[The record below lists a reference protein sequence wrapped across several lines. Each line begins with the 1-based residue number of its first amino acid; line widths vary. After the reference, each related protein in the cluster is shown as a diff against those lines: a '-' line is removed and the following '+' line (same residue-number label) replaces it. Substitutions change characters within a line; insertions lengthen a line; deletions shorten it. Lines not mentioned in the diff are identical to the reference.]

1 LVFRH
6 WPTMD
11 GAAHLYNARLLLEL
25 VFNGGE
31 GLQGY
36 YSLNPEPVP
45 NWTGHLVLMLGMLVG
60 LPAFLAEKVLL
71 LCIGIGLPLA
81 FYSLVKKIRS
91 EVPGPLSLLIL
102 PFVYTFLFG
111 LGFYNFTLGLVF
123 FLLTLRQWFSIR
135 EQPDF
140 GKNILLFVGIA
151 LCYFSHL
158 LSFVMLA
165 ISLLVLVLSDYFSST
180 DKVHRKQI
188 FRNALAVLTLF
199 IPFLALFAFFYLKRD
214 GASGAQLSMQE
225 LVEIL
230 VGIRSLV
237 IYNFGH
243 EYGKTTLIYHVLMV
257 LSVGAAFLFSKEEVR
272 SKVFWSRLSWAIL
285 TLISLILLFVMP
297 DSSSGGGYISQ
308 RISLFLFFF
317 VLLWINE
324 NLYPKMLARAA
335 AGLVVILHFMLV
347 VQYIKVAAT
356 QNKEAGY
363 MAEVAGHIKP
373 GSVVLPIRSS
383 WNWLDGHFSN
393 YLGIDKPLTILENY
407 EASTGYFPVLWNDER
422 VPAFEIGYGAS
433 DCAYWK
439 KGNAVVAQPDYIV
452 FWGVKDPEA
461 CEAGLLETVQQH
473 YELVYTSQEDH
484 VKLYRNNAQ

>member
-1 LVFRH
+1 MVFRH

-91 EVPGPLSLLIL
+91 EAPGPLSLLIL

-140 GKNILLFVGIA
+140 GKYILLFVGIA

-165 ISLLVLVLSDYFSST
+165 IILLV
-180 DKVHRKQI
+180 
-188 FRNALAVLTLF
+188 
-199 IPFLALFAFFYLKRD
+199 
-214 GASGAQLSMQE
+214 
-225 LVEIL
+225 
-230 VGIRSLV
+230 
-237 IYNFGH
+237 
-243 EYGKTTLIYHVLMV
+243 
-257 LSVGAAFLFSKEEVR
+257 
-272 SKVFWSRLSWAIL
+272 
-285 TLISLILLFVMP
+285 
-297 DSSSGGGYISQ
+297 
-308 RISLFLFFF
+308 
-317 VLLWINE
+317 
-324 NLYPKMLARAA
+324 
-335 AGLVVILHFMLV
+335 
-347 VQYIKVAAT
+347 
-356 QNKEAGY
+356 
-363 MAEVAGHIKP
+363 
-373 GSVVLPIRSS
+373 
-383 WNWLDGHFSN
+383 
-393 YLGIDKPLTILENY
+393 
-407 EASTGYFPVLWNDER
+407 
-422 VPAFEIGYGAS
+422 
-433 DCAYWK
+433 
-439 KGNAVVAQPDYIV
+439 
-452 FWGVKDPEA
+452 
-461 CEAGLLETVQQH
+461 
-473 YELVYTSQEDH
+473 
-484 VKLYRNNAQ
+484 